1 MKPED
6 LEKNAVLVNAGNIE
20 FNEIC
25 GKPLD
30 EFKNEFTKL
39 VSAITVDRLE
49 GSVFVSISAG
59 CETEDDYHPPEL
71 SVFYYRPMTEAEL
84 AQKKRIA
91 DDWGAHLKN
100 QRRQQY
106 LELKKEFEAE

>member
-1 MKPED
+1 MKPENF
-6 LEKNAVLVNAGNIE
+6 EKNAVLVNAGNIE
-20 FNEIC
+20 FNEIV

-59 CETEDDYHPPEL
+59 CEAEDDYHPPEL

-91 DDWGAHLKN
+91 DDWEVHLKN

-106 LELKKEFEAE
+106 LKLKQEFEAE

>member
-1 MKPED
+1 M
-6 LEKNAVLVNAGNIE
+6 LVNAGNIE
-20 FNEIC
+20 FNEIG

-59 CETEDDYHPPEL
+59 CATEDGYQLPEL

-91 DDWGAHLKN
+91 DDWEVHLKN

-106 LELKKEFEAE
+106 LKLKQEFEAE

>member
-6 LEKNAVLVNAGNIE
+6 FENTAVLVRAGNIE
-20 FNEIC
+20 FNEITA
-25 GKPLD
+25 KPLD

-39 VSAITVDRLE
+39 VGAITLDRLE
-49 GSVFVSISAG
+49 GSVFVTISAG
-59 CETEDDYHPPEL
+59 CGAEDDYHPPEL
-71 SVFYYRPMTEAEL
+71 SVFYYRPMTETEL

-91 DDWGAHLKN
+91 DAWEVHLKK

-106 LELKKEFEAE
+106 LKLKQEFEAE

>member
-1 MKPED
+1 MKLED
-6 LEKNAVLVNAGNIE
+6 FEKNAVRVHAGNIK
-20 FNEIC
+20 FNEIN

-39 VSAITVDRLE
+39 VSAITLDRLE

-59 CETEDDYHPPEL
+59 CEAEDDYHPPEL

-84 AQKKRIA
+84 AEKKRID
-91 DDWGAHLKN
+91 DDWELHLKN

-106 LELKKEFEAE
+106 LKLKQEFEAE

>member
-1 MKPED
+1 MKLED
-6 LEKNAVLVNAGNIE
+6 FEKTAVRVHAGNIE
-20 FNEIC
+20 FNEIV

-30 EFKNEFTKL
+30 DFQAEFTKL
-39 VSAITVDRLE
+39 VGAIPLDRLE

-59 CETEDDYHPPEL
+59 CETEDDYHPPKL

-91 DDWGAHLKN
+91 DVWDLHLKN

-106 LELKKEFEAE
+106 LKLKQEFEAE

>member
-1 MKPED
+1 MKLED
-6 LEKNAVLVNAGNIE
+6 FEKTAVRVHAGNIE
-20 FNEIC
+20 FNEIV

-39 VSAITVDRLE
+39 VSAIAADRLE

-91 DDWGAHLKN
+91 DAWDVHLKK
-100 QRRQQY
+100 QRWQQY
-106 LELKKEFEAE
+106 LKLKQEFEAE